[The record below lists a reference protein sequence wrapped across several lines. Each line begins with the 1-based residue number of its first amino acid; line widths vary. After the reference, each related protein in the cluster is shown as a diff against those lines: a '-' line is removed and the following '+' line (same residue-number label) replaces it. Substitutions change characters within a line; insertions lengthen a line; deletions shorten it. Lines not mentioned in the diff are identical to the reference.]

1 LEYLCEEI
9 KTIKDS
15 QCETLSLIS
24 EINTAN
30 QSIKLDQKTLIEHA
44 KFYSKYVF
52 SNNFILGRLFRFMTE
67 KMEKETEGVR
77 KYIPANEHK
86 EFVNSLSEEML
97 KETKGVQQ

>member
-1 LEYLCEEI
+1 
-9 KTIKDS
+9 
-15 QCETLSLIS
+15 
-24 EINTAN
+24 
-30 QSIKLDQKTLIEHA
+30 
-44 KFYSKYVF
+44 
-52 SNNFILGRLFRFMTE
+52 MTE